1 MNMQFPLR
9 KKKRVFGRP
18 PLYLKLSVV
27 VMYTIVMWEK
37 SASLWEHEKP
47 NISPESTVPF

>member
-1 MNMQFPLR
+1 MNEYAISFK

-27 VMYTIVMWEK
+27 VMWEK